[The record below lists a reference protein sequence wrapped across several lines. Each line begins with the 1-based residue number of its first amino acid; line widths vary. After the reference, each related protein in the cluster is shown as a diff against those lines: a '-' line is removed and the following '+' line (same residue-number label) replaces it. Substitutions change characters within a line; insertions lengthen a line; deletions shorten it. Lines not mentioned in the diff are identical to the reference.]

1 MVPIDVVLAMQEPQ
15 VWALGQEDP
24 LKKSTATHSN
34 ILACRISWT
43 EEPGRLLSKG
53 SQRFRHD
60 WATNTFH
67 FFWMILSETVW
78 FYYWRLDMYDKI
90 VKMVTRWP
98 WWECLLYSQDLG
110 LPKGEKIIKHFKS
123 VWHRFKKMLIDKKLL
138 LWFKKKIVCLT
149 YSNWAEGLQR
159 TCGIEKQEIGEKIC
173 AAVFFCDTENYKP
186 CDLGKVTVSLSN
198 IIFHI
203 NDRSVLGI

>member
-60 WATNTFH
+60 WVTNTFH

-110 LPKGEKIIKHFKS
+110 LPKGKKIIKHFKS

-138 LWFKKKIVCLT
+138 LWFKKKLSVWHTATELKGFR
-149 YSNWAEGLQR
+149 GLVVLR
-159 TCGIEKQEIGEKIC
+159 NRK
-173 AAVFFCDTENYKP
+173 
-186 CDLGKVTVSLSN
+186 LGKK
-198 IIFHI
+198 
-203 NDRSVLGI
+203 SVLLYSFVILKTTSLVTLVKSLYLSVTSYFISMMKD